1 MLNSIHKPVTPGMVV
16 GIAFI
21 YELYDQILYEVVYGV
36 AFMLKYCMKKGQKYS
51 MEWFILLDDFVFV
64 GEPNPSIQPTK
75 QMFGSCHENG
85 CRFRA
90 PFSKDL
96 LFF

>member
-51 MEWFILLDDFVFV
+51 MEWFIL
-64 GEPNPSIQPTK
+64 
-75 QMFGSCHENG
+75 
-85 CRFRA
+85 
-90 PFSKDL
+90 
-96 LFF
+96 